1 MKLLQEYLDPSIAN
15 LTEMKKVGGDLFL
28 SGIMMQAAL
37 KNGNGRVYPVNEIT
51 KAVEECQSKIKMGQY
66 IMGELNHPDTLSI
79 NLANVSH
86 AITEIRMEGNNAVG
100 KMKLLNTPAGQI
112 AKAIIEG
119 GVRLGVS
126 SRGTGN
132 VNEGGDVSD
141 FAFVTMDIVSTPSA
155 PEAYP
160 NVVAEAMG
168 DKKIL
173 TLAEAVVHD
182 PKAQAYFKKEIS
194 ALIESIAKGGKKRTK

>member
-1 MKLLQEYLDPSIAN
+1 MKLLQEYLDPTVAN
-15 LTEMKKVGGDLFL
+15 LTEMKRIGGDTYLA
-28 SGIMMQAAL
+28 GIMMQAAMR
-37 KNGNGRVYPVNEIT
+37 NGNGRNYPVNEIA
-51 KAVEECQSKIKMGQY
+51 KAVDECQSKIKSGQF

-86 AITEIRMEGNNAVG
+86 AITEIRMEGNNAIG
-100 KMKLLNTPAGQI
+100 KMKLLNTPSGQI
-112 AKAIIEG
+112 AKAITEG

-132 VNEGGDVSD
+132 VNESGDVSD

-155 PEAYP
+155 PDAYP

-168 DKKIL
+168 SKKIM
-173 TLAEAVVHD
+173 TLAEAVVSD
-182 PKAQAYFKKEIS
+182 PKAQAYFVKEIG
-194 ALIESIAKGGKKRTK
+194 ALIKAIATKGKRK

>member
-1 MKLLQEYLDPSIAN
+1 MKLLQEYLAPTVAN
-15 LTEMKKVGGDLFL
+15 LTEMKRQGGDMYL

-37 KNGNGRVYPVNEIT
+37 KNGNGRVYPVNEISR
-51 KAVEECQSKIKMGQY
+51 AVDECQAKIKAGQF

-100 KMKLLNTPAGQI
+100 KMKLLNTPSGLI

-141 FAFVTMDIVSTPSA
+141 FSFVTMDIVSTPSA

-160 NVVAEAMG
+160 NVVAEALG
-168 DKKIL
+168 SKKVM
-173 TLAEAVVHD
+173 TLAEAVVAD
-182 PKAQAYFKKEIS
+182 PKAQAYFKKEVQT
-194 ALIESIAKGGKKRTK
+194 LIDAITKGKK

>member
-1 MKLLQEYLDPSIAN
+1 MKLLQEYLDPAIAN
-15 LTEMKKVGGDLFL
+15 LTESKRVGGDLYL

-37 KNGNGRVYPVNEIT
+37 KNGNGRNYPVNEIT
-51 KAVEECQSKIKMGQY
+51 RAVEECQTKIKAGQY

-86 AITEIRMEGNNAVG
+86 AITEIKMDGNNAVG

-132 VNEGGDVSD
+132 VTESGDVSD
-141 FAFVTMDIVSTPSA
+141 FSFVTMDIVSTPSA
-155 PEAYP
+155 PDAYP
-160 NVVAEAMG
+160 SVVAEAMG
-168 DKKIL
+168 SKKVL
-173 TLAEAVVHD
+173 SLAEAVTHD
-182 PKAQAYFKKEIS
+182 KKAQAYLKAEI
-194 ALIESIAKGGKKRTK
+194 AKLIESIIKGKK

>member
-1 MKLLQEYLDPSIAN
+1 MKLLQEYLDPTIAN
-15 LTEMKKVGGDLFL
+15 LTEAKRVGGDLYL
-28 SGIMMQAAL
+28 NGIMMQAAL
-37 KNGNGRVYPVNEIT
+37 RNGNGRVYPVNEIT
-51 KAVEECQSKIKMGQY
+51 RAVEECQEKIKRGQF

-86 AITEIRMEGNNAVG
+86 AITDIRMEGNNAVG

-132 VNEGGDVSD
+132 VTESGDVSD
-141 FAFVTMDIVSTPSA
+141 FSFVTMDIVSTPSA
-155 PEAYP
+155 PDAFP
-160 NVVAEAMG
+160 SVVAEAMG
-168 DKKIL
+168 SKKVL

-182 PKAQAYFKKEIS
+182 KKAQAYLKAEMAK
-194 ALIESIAKGGKKRTK
+194 LIESITKGKK

>member
-1 MKLLQEYLDPSIAN
+1 MQLLNEYLAPNVAN
-15 LTEMKKVGGDLFL
+15 LTENKRVGGDLYL

-37 KNGNGRVYPVNEIT
+37 RNGNGRVYPVNEISR
-51 KAVEECQSKIKMGQY
+51 AVEECQAKIKAGNY
-66 IMGELNHPDTLSI
+66 IMGELNHPDSLSI

-86 AITEIRMEGNNAVG
+86 AITEIFMDGNNAVG
-100 KMKLLNTPAGQI
+100 KMKLLNTPAGNI
-112 AKAIIEG
+112 AKGIIEG

-132 VNEGGDVSD
+132 VTESGDVSD
-141 FAFVTMDIVSTPSA
+141 FSFVTMDIVSTPSA
-155 PEAYP
+155 PDAFP

-168 DKKIL
+168 SKKIM

-182 PKAQAYFKKEIS
+182 PKAQAFFKKEIN
-194 ALIESIAKGGKKRTK
+194 ALLEAIRKGAK

>member
-1 MKLLQEYLDPSIAN
+1 MKLLQEYLDPTIAN
-15 LTEMKKVGGDLFL
+15 LTEMKRVGGDLYL
-28 SGIMMQAAL
+28 SGIMMQAAM
-37 KNGNGRVYPVNEIT
+37 KNGNGRVYPVNEIA
-51 KAVEECQSKIKMGQY
+51 KAVEECQTKIKAGQY

-86 AITEIRMEGNNAVG
+86 AITEIKMDGNNAVG
-100 KMKLLNTPAGQI
+100 KMKLLNTPSGQI

-141 FAFVTMDIVSTPSA
+141 FSFVTMDIVSTPSA
-155 PEAYP
+155 PDAYP
-160 NVVAEAMG
+160 NVVAEALG
-168 DKKIL
+168 SKKIM

-182 PKAQAYFKKEIS
+182 KKAQAYFAKEIG
-194 ALIESIAKGGKKRTK
+194 ALISAIATKGKRK

>member
-15 LTEMKKVGGDLFL
+15 LTEMKRQGGDMFL

-37 KNGNGRVYPVNEIT
+37 RNGNGRCYPVNEIT
-51 KAVEECQSKIKMGQY
+51 KAVEECQDKIKKGQF

-86 AITEIRMEGNNAVG
+86 AITEIRMDGNNAVG
-100 KMKLLNTPAGQI
+100 KMKLLNTPSGNI

-141 FAFVTMDIVSTPSA
+141 FSFVTMDIVSTPSA
-155 PEAYP
+155 PEAFP
-160 NVVAEAMG
+160 DVVTEALGSRKVM
-168 DKKIL
+168 

-182 PKAQAYFKKEIS
+182 KKAQSYFKAEMTK
-194 ALIESIAKGGKKRTK
+194 LIQSITKGKK

>member
-1 MKLLQEYLDPSIAN
+1 MQLLKEYLAPNVTN
-15 LTEMKKVGGDLFL
+15 LTETKRVGGDLYL

-37 KNGNGRVYPVNEIT
+37 KNGNGRVYPVNEIAR
-51 KAVEECQSKIKMGQY
+51 AVEESQAKIKAGNP

-79 NLANVSH
+79 NLQNVSH
-86 AITEIRMEGNNAVG
+86 AITEIFMDGNNAIG
-100 KMKLLNTPAGQI
+100 KMKLLNTPAGNI
-112 AKAIIEG
+112 AKGIMEG

-132 VNEGGDVSD
+132 VAESGDVSD
-141 FAFVTMDIVSTPSA
+141 FAFVTMDIVSQPSA
-155 PEAYP
+155 PDAYP

-168 DKKIL
+168 NKKVM

-182 PKAQAYFKKEIS
+182 PKAQAYFKKEI
-194 ALIESIAKGGKKRTK
+194 ESLLTAIRKGAK

>member
-1 MKLLQEYLDPSIAN
+1 MKLLQEYLEPTVAN
-15 LTEMKKVGGDLFL
+15 LTEMKKIGGDTYL

-37 KNGNGRVYPVNEIT
+37 KNGNGRVYPVNEISR
-51 KAVEECQSKIKMGQY
+51 AVEECRAKIAKGQF

-86 AITEIRMEGNNAVG
+86 AITEITMDGNNAVG
-100 KMKLLNTPAGQI
+100 KMKLLNTPAGNI

-132 VNEGGDVSD
+132 VNESGEVSD
-141 FAFVTMDIVSTPSA
+141 FSFVTMDIVSTPSA
-155 PEAYP
+155 PDAFPSVVQEAL
-160 NVVAEAMG
+160 G
-168 DKKIL
+168 SKKVM

-182 PKAQAYFKKEIS
+182 KKAQEYFKKEIN
-194 ALIESIAKGGKKRTK
+194 ALISAITTKGKRK

>member
-1 MKLLQEYLDPSIAN
+1 MKLLQEYLAPTIAN
-15 LTEMKKVGGDLFL
+15 LTEMKKVGGDTYL

-37 KNGNGRVYPVNEIT
+37 KNGNGRVYPVNEISR
-51 KAVEECQSKIKMGQY
+51 AVEECQAKIRAGMP

-86 AITEIRMEGNNAVG
+86 AITEIRMDGSNAVG
-100 KMKLLNTPAGQI
+100 KMKLLNTPAGLI

-141 FAFVTMDIVSTPSA
+141 FSFVTMDIVSTPSA

-160 NVVAEAMG
+160 NVVSEALG
-168 DKKIL
+168 SKKVM
-173 TLAEAVVHD
+173 TLAEAVVSD
-182 PKAQAYFKKEIS
+182 KKAQAYFQREIN
-194 ALIESIAKGGKKRTK
+194 ALIASITKGKK